1 MILTIVGILTG
12 EIKSG
17 TDIVLTTETISQM
30 TEDLMIK
37 VTEAKVNT
45 VEIEAAAMTEI
56 AEVTMITEAVT
67 TKEVTGVRGE
77 TAFPETG
84 TLEMEEEIVI
94 LGSEI
99 LGAIE
104 ETVNPGVETLEI
116 PGRTVSQ
123 EIWTPETTTAD
134 PETDS
139 REIDLNPETDSR
151 EIDQNPEIDSR
162 EID

>member
-1 MILTIVGILTG
+1 MILVIVEILTG
-12 EIKSG
+12 ETG
-17 TDIVLTTETISQM
+17 TDIALTIETIGQMTKNLTIRMTTE
-30 TEDLMIK
+30 
-37 VTEAKVNT
+37 ARVNT

-116 PGRTVSQ
+116 PGRTVSH
-123 EIWTPETTTAD
+123 EIWTQRQIPG
-134 PETDS
+134 
-139 REIDLNPETDSR
+139 R
-151 EIDQNPEIDSR
+151 
-162 EID
+162 